1 LKTVPLFSISI
12 TWDLHA
18 TKDTYHFFLDRGNRL
33 SVFLIFTVNNLSL
46 KNTKNIRG
54 LKMRDPLFEPIKIN
68 KLEVKNRIYLPA
80 MHLGMA
86 NNFEVTDQIVDF
98 YAERARGDVGMIT
111 VGYATV
117 DDLSGNTTN
126 IGAHKDEFIPGLKRL
141 SDAIKDNGSRSCVQI
156 NHAGRYN
163 FSFFLDGKQ
172 PVAPSAIASRMT
184 RETPKALETDEI
196 HQIIDHFAKAAG
208 RIKQA
213 GYDAVEILSGTGYL
227 ISEFLSPLTNERTDE
242 YGGSLENRMRFG
254 LEVMQAIRNNVGDD
268 YPVMVRMNGN
278 DFMPGGQGRE
288 ELQQYAKA
296 LVEEAGVD
304 ALCINVGWHE
314 ARVPQITAA
323 VPRGAFAYLSR
334 GIKEQVDVPVIAS
347 HRINDPETARE
358 LIADGMCDMVAM
370 GRSLIAD
377 PELPIKAKEGREEE
391 ILHCIACA
399 QGCFDNLFKLKH
411 VECLCNP
418 RAGYECETAC
428 EVAESPKKVMV
439 IGGGAAGMN
448 AAIAAKERGHEVT
461 IYEKSDELGGQLYLA
476 AAPPG
481 REEFAELAYDLETQ
495 VFSRNINVILNQ
507 AVDAELID
515 KEKPDHIILA
525 TGATSMTP
533 PIPGVEL
540 PHVVQAWDVL
550 AGNVYTGR
558 NVVIIG
564 GGAVGVETA
573 LLLAEK
579 GTLSGETLKFL
590 FVNKAETPEVL
601 YEMAT
606 RGTKKI
612 TIIEMIEKI
621 GKDFG
626 KSTRWGMLQD
636 VDRYGIDSQLATK
649 ALEITPTGIKV
660 ETPQGVE
667 ELAADTVVLAAGSR
681 SQTDLKAVIEEKG
694 IPFDVVGD
702 ANVIGMAFDA
712 IHQGF
717 RAGMAI

>member
-1 LKTVPLFSISI
+1 
-12 TWDLHA
+12 
-18 TKDTYHFFLDRGNRL
+18 
-33 SVFLIFTVNNLSL
+33 
-46 KNTKNIRG
+46 
-54 LKMRDPLFEPIKIN
+54 MRDPLFEPIKIN
-68 KLEVKNRIYLPA
+68 TLDIKNRIYLPA

-86 NNFEVTDQIVDF
+86 NNFEVTDQIIGF
-98 YAERARGDVGMIT
+98 YEERARGGVGMIT

-117 DDLSGNTTN
+117 DELSGNTTN
-126 IGAHKDEFIPGLKRL
+126 IGAHKDEFIPGLERL
-141 SDAIKDNGSRSCVQI
+141 ASIIKDNGARSGVQL

-184 RETPKALETDEI
+184 KETPKALEINEI
-196 HQIIDHFAKAAG
+196 HQIIDNFTQAAG
-208 RIKQA
+208 RVKKA
-213 GYDAVEILSGTGYL
+213 GFDAVEVLSGTGYL
-227 ISEFLSPLTNERTDE
+227 ISEFLSPLTNQRTDE
-242 YGGSLENRMRFG
+242 YGGSMENRMRFG
-254 LEVMQAIRNNVGDD
+254 LEIMKAIRKQVGDTF
-268 YPVMVRMNGN
+268 PVMVRMNGN

-288 ELQQYAKA
+288 ELGQYAKA
-296 LVEEAGVD
+296 LVDEAGVD

-334 GIKEQVDVPVIAS
+334 GIKEIVNVPVIAS
-347 HRINDPETARE
+347 HRINDPDTARE

-377 PELPIKAKEGREEE
+377 PDLPDKAKNGREEE

-418 RAGYECETAC
+418 KAGYECEITC
-428 EVAESPKKVMV
+428 EIAKSPKKVMI

-448 AAIAAKERGHEVT
+448 AAIAAADRGHNVT

-495 VFSRNINVILNQ
+495 VFSKNIGVRLNQ
-507 AVDAELID
+507 TVDEKLID
-515 KEKPDHIILA
+515 AEKPDHIILA
-525 TGATSMTP
+525 TGASPMTP

-550 AGNVYTGR
+550 AETVYTGKR
-558 NVVIIG
+558 VVIVG

-579 GTLSGETLKFL
+579 GTLSGDVLKFL
-590 FVNKAETPEVL
+590 FVNKAETPDVL
-601 YEMAT
+601 YELAT
-606 RGTKKI
+606 KGTKQV
-612 TIIEMIEKI
+612 TIIEMIDKI

-626 KSTRWGMLQD
+626 KTTRWGMLQD
-636 VDRYGIDSQLATK
+636 VTRYGVESKVTAK
-649 ALEITPTGIKV
+649 ALEITPAGIKV
-660 ETPQGVE
+660 ETANGVE
-667 ELAADTVVLAAGSR
+667 EILADTIVLAAGAR
-681 SQTDLKAVIEEKG
+681 SDNTLKAVIESKG
-694 IPFDVVGD
+694 IPCDVIGD
-702 ANVIGMAFDA
+702 ANAIGMAFDA
-712 IHQGF
+712 VHQGF
-717 RAGMAI
+717 KAGMNI